1 MQRPRS
7 VTWLSCL
14 VFILGLLQWTR
25 AVTLYSRLGF
35 ISQMNL
41 SIPLPYA
48 IGAALIWGGV
58 LVVASIGLWRMTG
71 WGRWLA
77 LAAVTLSQAHAWLD
91 RLLFEL
97 SDYSQA
103 STGFAL
109 VSTLIILGITWI
121 ILLRYNRPTR
131 R

>member
-1 MQRPRS
+1 MHRPRS

-25 AVTLYSRLGF
+25 AATLYSRLPF
-35 ISQMNL
+35 ISQLNL

-48 IGAALIWGGV
+48 IGAALIWGVV
-58 LVVASIGLWRMTG
+58 LVVAAFGLWRQAG
-71 WGRWLA
+71 WGVWLT
-77 LAAVTLSQAHAWLD
+77 LAAVTLSQAHTWLD
-91 RLLFEL
+91 RLLFER

-109 VSTLIILGITWI
+109 ATTVVIVGLTWFV
-121 ILLRYNRPTR
+121 LVRYLRHIR

>member
-1 MQRPRS
+1 MHRPRS

-25 AVTLYSRLGF
+25 AATLYVRLPF
-35 ISQMNL
+35 ISQLNL

-58 LVVASIGLWRMTG
+58 LVVAALGLWRQAR
-71 WGRWLA
+71 WGVWLT
-77 LAAVTLSQAHAWLD
+77 LAAVTVSQAQAWLD
-91 RLLFEL
+91 RLLFER

-109 VSTLIILGITWI
+109 ASTLMVVGLTWFVLI
-121 ILLRYNRPTR
+121 RYIRHIR

>member
-1 MQRPRS
+1 MRRPRS

-25 AVTLYSRLGF
+25 AATLYARLPF
-35 ISQMNL
+35 ISQLNL

-58 LVVASIGLWRMTG
+58 LVVAAFGLWWQAG
-71 WGRWLA
+71 WGVWLT
-77 LAAVTLSQAHAWLD
+77 LAAITLSQAQAWLD
-91 RLLFEL
+91 RLLFER

-109 VSTLIILGITWI
+109 ATTVVIVGLTWFV
-121 ILLRYNRPTR
+121 LVRYLRHIR

>member
-1 MQRPRS
+1 MHRPRS

-25 AVTLYSRLGF
+25 AATLYVRLPF
-35 ISQMNL
+35 ISQLNL

-58 LVVASIGLWRMTG
+58 LVLAALGLWRQAR
-71 WGRWLA
+71 WGVWLT
-77 LAAVTLSQAHAWLD
+77 LAAVTVSQAQAWLD
-91 RLLFEL
+91 RLLFER

-103 STGFAL
+103 STVFAL
-109 VSTLIILGITWI
+109 ASTLMVVGLTWFVLI
-121 ILLRYNRPTR
+121 RYIRHTR

>member
-1 MQRPRS
+1 MHRPRS

-25 AVTLYSRLGF
+25 ATTLYTRISF

-48 IGAALIWGGV
+48 IGSALVWGGV
-58 LVVASIGLWRMTG
+58 LVAASFGLWRMAR
-71 WGRWLA
+71 WGVWLT
-77 LAAVTLSQAHAWLD
+77 LAAVTGSQAQAWLD
-91 RLLFEL
+91 RLLFDR
-97 SDYSQA
+97 SDYSQG

-109 VSTLIILGITWI
+109 TITILILGFTWF
-121 ILLRYNRPTR
+121 ILLRYIRLTR

>member
-1 MQRPRS
+1 
-7 VTWLSCL
+7 

-25 AVTLYSRLGF
+25 AATLYIRLDF

-41 SIPLPYA
+41 TIPLPYA
-48 IGAALIWGGV
+48 IGSALIWGGL
-58 LVVASIGLWRMTG
+58 LVAASIGLWRLTG

-77 LAAVTLSQAHAWLD
+77 LAAVTLSQAQGWLD
-91 RLLFEL
+91 RLLFER
-97 SDYSQA
+97 SDYSQG

-109 VSTLIILGITWI
+109 VSTLVILGLTWI